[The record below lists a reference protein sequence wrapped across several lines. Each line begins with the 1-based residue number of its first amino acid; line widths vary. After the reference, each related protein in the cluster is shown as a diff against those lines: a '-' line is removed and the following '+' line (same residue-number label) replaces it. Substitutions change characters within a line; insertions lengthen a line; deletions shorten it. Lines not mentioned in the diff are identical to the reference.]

1 MLTLRFAS
9 KPHRSTQNQLILD
22 RIRYGFSD
30 ADYGE
35 IAKVPYDPERTVFV
49 TESEYKAIQQF
60 EDDGAAPI
68 DIIHVIVPDVD
79 VEQES
84 QESPPV
90 T

>member
-1 MLTLRFAS
+1 MIT
-9 KPHRSTQNQLILD
+9 
-22 RIRYGFSD
+22 
-30 ADYGE
+30 
-35 IAKVPYDPERTVFV
+35 ERTVFV